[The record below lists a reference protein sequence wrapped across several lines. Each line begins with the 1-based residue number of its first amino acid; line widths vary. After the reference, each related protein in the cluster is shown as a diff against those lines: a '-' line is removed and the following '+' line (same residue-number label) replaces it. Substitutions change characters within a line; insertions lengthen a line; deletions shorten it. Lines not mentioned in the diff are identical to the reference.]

1 MLSVRESL
9 KNAERNAARLRSE
22 KEEPMSMKRK
32 SFLSKSAFQKSAIK
46 RYALRKLAFSVLCL
60 ALAAAPGFA
69 RNKKAQKPVNAIPAT
84 PAQAGE
90 AKSSAGQGNDLS
102 TVLAKMNQT
111 ASSFKTAQGDFE
123 FETYQKIVEETDKQQ
138 GTIYFRR
145 EGKGVDAAFNIGGR
159 SPKQVV
165 YKDGKIRIYE
175 PRINQITERDVGKNK
190 SEVEAFLSLGFG
202 AKGDDLVRDYDV
214 TMAGWETV
222 NSVKTAMLELVP
234 KDPKLR
240 QTYNKIVLW
249 IDPEQDVLLRQ
260 QFFEPSGD
268 YRLARYTRMKRNGPL
283 PDKVFE
289 LKTTGHATTIKP

>member
-1 MLSVRESL
+1 
-9 KNAERNAARLRSE
+9 
-22 KEEPMSMKRK
+22 MSMKRK
-32 SFLSKSAFQKSAIK
+32 SFLSKSAFQKSAIRK
-46 RYALRKLAFSVLCL
+46 FALHKWAISALCL

-69 RNKKAQKPVNAIPAT
+69 RNKKAQKPANAVPAT

-90 AKSSAGQGNDLS
+90 AKSSTGQGDDLS
-102 TVLAKMNQT
+102 KVLAKMNQT

-123 FETYQKIVEETDKQQ
+123 FETYQKIVDEKDQQQ
-138 GTIYFRR
+138 GIIYFRR
-145 EGKGVDAAFNIGGR
+145 EGKGVDAAFNIVGR

-175 PRINQITERDVGKNK
+175 PRINQITERDVSKNK

-214 TMAGWETV
+214 KMAGWETV
-222 NSVKTAMLELVP
+222 NSVKTAKLELLP
-234 KDPKLR
+234 KDEKLR

-268 YRLARYTRMKRNGPL
+268 YRLAHYTNMKKNGPL
-283 PDKVFE
+283 SDDVFR
-289 LKTTGHATTIKP
+289 LKTNGHPTTVKP

>member
-1 MLSVRESL
+1 MLSVRELL
-9 KNAERNAARLRSE
+9 KNAERNAARLQSE
-22 KEEPMSMKRK
+22 KEEPMLMKRK
-32 SFLSKSAFQKSAIK
+32 SFLSKSAFQKPATGK
-46 RYALRKLAFSVLCL
+46 FALHKLALSALCL
-60 ALAAAPGFA
+60 TLAAAPGFA

-123 FETYQKIVEETDKQQ
+123 FETYQKVVDEKDLQQ

-202 AKGDDLVRDYDV
+202 AKGDDLVREYDV
-214 TMAGWETV
+214 KMAGWETV
-222 NSVKTAMLELVP
+222 NSVKTAKLELVP
-234 KDPKLR
+234 KDEKLR
-240 QTYNKIVLW
+240 QTYTKIVLW

-268 YRLARYTRMKRNGPL
+268 YRLARYTNMKRNGQL
-283 PDKVFE
+283 SDDVFR
-289 LKTTGHATTIKP
+289 LKTTGHPTIVKP